1 MAQPA
6 PQRPTAAGTIYRSG
20 RSTPVDSTSLLTVL
34 LRGIADRDCDSF
46 ATLYATLAP
55 ALWSD
60 VVDGGFSP
68 ADADAVLATTFLAV
82 WQLARFDVDDDT
94 QFVEWLRRSIGRR
107 CAERR
112 MRGTASGAATA
123 GTDTAWRQ
131 AAEQ

>member
-94 QFVEWLRRSIGRR
+94 QFVEWLRRAPARR
-107 CAERR
+107 PAHPP
-112 MRGTASGAATA
+112 GAGAAAA
-123 GTDTAWRQ
+123 GAS
-131 AAEQ
+131 AP